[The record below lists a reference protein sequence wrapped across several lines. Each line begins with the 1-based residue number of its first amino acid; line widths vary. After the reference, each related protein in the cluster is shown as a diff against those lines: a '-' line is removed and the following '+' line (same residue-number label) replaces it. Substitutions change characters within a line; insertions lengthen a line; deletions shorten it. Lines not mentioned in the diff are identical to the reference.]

1 MPDIQTEIFTKVL
14 PKMKLNDLTF
24 DDDVGTQQTITVETS
39 DKSLSVMQ
47 QIWEFIHAN
56 PGLTAG
62 QLYQQMDGQTHTG
75 VSTRLNQLF
84 KANKLMR
91 TKKPDE
97 SYRWFSIGD
106 SYPRMDK
113 AASLALAVKARQENL
128 ARKAKTKAKKATKVV
143 DTPQVNVRVPPN
155 AWDVDAMLSRMSI
168 TQARAMYDALKKIF
182 GA

>member
-14 PKMKLNDLTF
+14 PKMQLNNLNF
-24 DDDVGTQQTITVETS
+24 DDDVGTQQTVTVETS

-47 QIWEFIHAN
+47 QIWEFVNVN

-62 QLYQQMDGQTHTG
+62 QISKQMDGQTHTG
-75 VSTRLNQLF
+75 ISTRLNQLL

-106 SYPRMDK
+106 TYPRMDK
-113 AASLALAVKARQENL
+113 SASLALAVKARQEKL
-128 ARKAKTKAKKATKVV
+128 ERKAKAKAKKVAKAAA
-143 DTPQVNVRVPPN
+143 PQVAAPAPTNT
-155 AWDVDAMLSRMSI
+155 WDVDMMLSKMSI
-168 TQARAMYDALKKIF
+168 TQARGMYDALKKIF

>member
-14 PKMKLNDLTF
+14 PKMQLNNLNF

-47 QIWEFIHAN
+47 QIWEFVHVN

-62 QLYQQMDGQTHTG
+62 QISKQMDGQTHTG
-75 VSTRLNQLF
+75 ISTRLNQLL

-106 SYPRMDK
+106 TYPRMDK
-113 AASLALAVKARQENL
+113 SASLALAVKARQEKL
-128 ARKAKTKAKKATKVV
+128 ERKAKAKAKKAAKAEA
-143 DTPQVNVRVPPN
+143 TPQVNVRVPPN

-168 TQARAMYDALKKIF
+168 TQARGMYDALKKIF

>member
-14 PKMKLNDLTF
+14 PKMQLNNLNF
-24 DDDVGTQQTITVETS
+24 DDDVGTQQTVTVETS

-47 QIWEFIHAN
+47 QIWEFVNVN

-62 QLYQQMDGQTHTG
+62 QISKQMDGQTHTG
-75 VSTRLNQLF
+75 ISTRLNQLL

-106 SYPRMDK
+106 TYPRMDK
-113 AASLALAVKARQENL
+113 SASLALAVKARQEKL
-128 ARKAKTKAKKATKVV
+128 ARKAKAKAKKVAKAVAPQAAAP
-143 DTPQVNVRVPPN
+143 TPTNT
-155 AWDVDAMLSRMSI
+155 WDVDAMLSKMSI
-168 TQARAMYDALKKIF
+168 TQARGMYDALKKIF

>member
-24 DDDVGTQQTITVETS
+24 DDDVGTQQTVTVETS

-47 QIWEFIHAN
+47 QIWEFIHVN
-56 PGLTAG
+56 PGLTASEI
-62 QLYQQMDGQTHTG
+62 YKQMDWQTYTG
-75 VSTRLNQLF
+75 ISTRLNQLL
-84 KANKLMR
+84 KVNKLMR

-106 SYPRMDK
+106 SYPIMDK
-113 AASLALAVKARQENL
+113 RTSLALAVKARQEKL
-128 ARKAKTKAKKATKVV
+128 ARKAKAKAKRVAKA
-143 DTPQVNVRVPPN
+143 DATPQVDVRAPTN
-155 AWDVDAMLSRMSI
+155 TWDIDMMLSKMSI
-168 TQARAMYDALKKIF
+168 TQARGMYDALKKIF

>member
-24 DDDVGTQQTITVETS
+24 DDDVGTQQTVTVETS
-39 DKSLSVMQ
+39 DKSLSGMQ
-47 QIWEFIHAN
+47 QIWEFIHVN
-56 PGLTAG
+56 PGLTASEI
-62 QLYQQMDGQTHTG
+62 YKQMDWQTYTG
-75 VSTRLNQLF
+75 ISTRLNQLL

-106 SYPRMDK
+106 SYPIMDK
-113 AASLALAVKARQENL
+113 RTSLALAVKARQEKL
-128 ARKAKTKAKKATKVV
+128 ARKAKAKANRVAKA
-143 DTPQVNVRVPPN
+143 DATPQVDVRAPTN
-155 AWDVDAMLSRMSI
+155 TWDIDMMLSKMSI
-168 TQARAMYDALKKIF
+168 TQAKGMYDALKKIF

>member
-14 PKMKLNDLTF
+14 PKMQLNNLNF
-24 DDDVGTQQTITVETS
+24 DDDVGTQQTVTVETS

-47 QIWEFIHAN
+47 QIWEFVNVN

-62 QLYQQMDGQTHTG
+62 ELYKRMDGQTHTG
-75 VSTRLNQLF
+75 ISTRLNQLL

-106 SYPRMDK
+106 TYPRMDK
-113 AASLALAVKARQENL
+113 SASLALAVKARQEKL
-128 ARKAKTKAKKATKVV
+128 ERKAKAKAKKAAKAVAPQAAAP
-143 DTPQVNVRVPPN
+143 TPTNT
-155 AWDVDAMLSRMSI
+155 WDVDAMLSKMSI
-168 TQARAMYDALKKIF
+168 TQARGMYDALKKIF

>member
-47 QIWEFIHAN
+47 QIWEFIHVH

-62 QLYQQMDGQTHTG
+62 QIYKKMDGQTLAG
-75 VSTRLNQLF
+75 VSTRLNQLL

-113 AASLALAVKARQENL
+113 SASLALAAKARQEKL
-128 ARKAKTKAKKATKVV
+128 ARKAKAKAKRVAKA
-143 DTPQVNVRVPPN
+143 DATPQVNAVAPPN
-155 AWDVDAMLSRMSI
+155 TWDVDVVLSKMSI
-168 TQARAMYDALKKIF
+168 TQAREMYDALKKIF

>member
-14 PKMKLNDLTF
+14 PKMQLNNLNF
-24 DDDVGTQQTITVETS
+24 DDDVGTQQTVTVETS

-47 QIWEFIHAN
+47 QIWEFVSVN

-62 QLYQQMDGQTHTG
+62 EIYKRMDGQTHTG
-75 VSTRLNQLF
+75 ISTRLNQLL

-106 SYPRMDK
+106 TYPSMDK
-113 AASLALAVKARQENL
+113 RASLALAVKARQEKL
-128 ARKAKTKAKKATKVV
+128 ARKAKAKAKKVAKAVAPQAAAP
-143 DTPQVNVRVPPN
+143 TPTNT
-155 AWDVDAMLSRMSI
+155 WDVDAMLSKMSI
-168 TQARAMYDALKKIF
+168 TQARGMYDALKKIF

>member
-14 PKMKLNDLTF
+14 PKMQLNNLNF
-24 DDDVGTQQTITVETS
+24 DDDVGTQQTVTVETS

-47 QIWEFIHAN
+47 QIWEFVHVN

-62 QLYQQMDGQTHTG
+62 QISKQMDGQTHTG
-75 VSTRLNQLF
+75 ISTRLNQLL

-106 SYPRMDK
+106 TYPSMDK
-113 AASLALAVKARQENL
+113 RASLALAVKARQEKL
-128 ARKAKTKAKKATKVV
+128 ARKAKAKKVAKAVAPQAAAP
-143 DTPQVNVRVPPN
+143 TPTNT
-155 AWDVDAMLSRMSI
+155 WDVDAMLSKMSI
-168 TQARAMYDALKKIF
+168 TQARGMYDALKKIF

>member
-14 PKMKLNDLTF
+14 PKMQLNNLNF
-24 DDDVGTQQTITVETS
+24 DDDVGTQQTVTVETS

-47 QIWEFIHAN
+47 QIWEFVHVN

-62 QLYQQMDGQTHTG
+62 QISKQMDGQTHTG
-75 VSTRLNQLF
+75 ISTRLNQLL

-106 SYPRMDK
+106 TYPRMDK
-113 AASLALAVKARQENL
+113 SASLALAVKARQEKL
-128 ARKAKTKAKKATKVV
+128 ARKAKAKAKKVAKAVAPQAAAP
-143 DTPQVNVRVPPN
+143 TPTNT
-155 AWDVDAMLSRMSI
+155 WDVDAMLSKMSI
-168 TQARAMYDALKKIF
+168 TQARGMYDALKKIF

>member
-24 DDDVGTQQTITVETS
+24 DDDVGTQQTVTVETS

-47 QIWEFIHAN
+47 QIWEFIHAH
-56 PGLTAG
+56 PGLTGG
-62 QLYQQMDGQTHTG
+62 QIYKQMDGNTQAG
-75 VSTRLNQLF
+75 ISTRLNQLL

-113 AASLALAVKARQENL
+113 SDSLVLAVKARKEKL
-128 ARKAKTKAKKATKVV
+128 ERKAKAKAKRLAKV
-143 DTPQVNVRVPPN
+143 DATPQLNVRVPPN

-168 TQARAMYDALKKIF
+168 TQARGMYDALKKIF

>member
-14 PKMKLNDLTF
+14 PKMQLNNLNF
-24 DDDVGTQQTITVETS
+24 DDDVGTQQTVTVETS

-47 QIWEFIHAN
+47 QIWEFVHVN

-62 QLYQQMDGQTHTG
+62 QISKQMDGQTHTG
-75 VSTRLNQLF
+75 ISTRLNQLL

-106 SYPRMDK
+106 TYPRMDK
-113 AASLALAVKARQENL
+113 SASLALAVKARQEKM
-128 ARKAKTKAKKATKVV
+128 ARKAKAKAKKVAKAAA
-143 DTPQVNVRVPPN
+143 PQAAAPAPTNT
-155 AWDVDAMLSRMSI
+155 WDVDAMLSRMSI
-168 TQARAMYDALKKIF
+168 TQARGMYDALKKIF

>member
-14 PKMKLNDLTF
+14 PKMQLNNLNF
-24 DDDVGTQQTITVETS
+24 DDDVGTQQTVTVETS

-47 QIWEFIHAN
+47 QIWEFVHVN

-62 QLYQQMDGQTHTG
+62 QISKQMDGQTHTG
-75 VSTRLNQLF
+75 ISTRLNQLL

-106 SYPRMDK
+106 TYPRMDK
-113 AASLALAVKARQENL
+113 SASLALAVKARQEKL
-128 ARKAKTKAKKATKVV
+128 ERKAKAKAKAK
-143 DTPQVNVRVPPN
+143 
-155 AWDVDAMLSRMSI
+155 SSSMS
-168 TQARAMYDALKKIF
+168 KKMC
-182 GA
+182 

>member
-14 PKMKLNDLTF
+14 PKMQLNNLNF
-24 DDDVGTQQTITVETS
+24 DDDVGTQQTVTVETS
-39 DKSLSVMQ
+39 DKPISVMQ
-47 QIWEFIHAN
+47 QLWEFVHVN
-56 PGLTAG
+56 PGLTSA
-62 QLYQQMDGQTHTG
+62 QISKQMGMGDQPGI
-75 VSTRLNQLF
+75 STRLNQLL

-106 SYPRMDK
+106 TYPRMDK
-113 AASLALAVKARQENL
+113 SASLALAVKARQEKL
-128 ARKAKTKAKKATKVV
+128 ERKAKAKAKKAAKAEAI
-143 DTPQVNVRVPPN
+143 PQVNVRVPPN

-168 TQARAMYDALKKIF
+168 TQARGMYDALKKIF